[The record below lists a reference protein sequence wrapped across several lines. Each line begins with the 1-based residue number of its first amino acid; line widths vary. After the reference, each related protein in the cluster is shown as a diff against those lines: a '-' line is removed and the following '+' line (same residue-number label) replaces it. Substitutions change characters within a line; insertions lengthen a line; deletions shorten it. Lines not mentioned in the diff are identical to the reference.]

1 MVTEQQSDIS
11 PPVPD
16 TEPQYYYPNR
26 MGRIILL
33 AYEEVVR
40 HTALHALLKMAGHS
54 HYAHTPPVNNNDKQ
68 FPFEVIGGLTQ
79 ALLDMYG
86 PRGARGVAL
95 RVGRVCFKHGI
106 REYGAMMG
114 VAELTFQLLPMSIKL
129 EKGARAFADL
139 LNNHTDQ
146 IVRLQETPETLYW
159 HIDRNPICWG
169 VETAQPCCHLA
180 VGLLQESLLWLSGGK
195 TFQVEE
201 TACIAC
207 GDDACT
213 IAIKR
218 KPLE

>member
-1 MVTEQQSDIS
+1 MVTEQQSDMLS
-11 PPVPD
+11 PAPD
-16 TEPQYYYPNR
+16 TEPQYHYPNR

-33 AYEEVVR
+33 AYEDVVR
-40 HTALHALLKMAGHS
+40 HTALHALLKMAGHA
-54 HYAHTPPVNNNDKQ
+54 HYAQVPPLNNNDKQ
-68 FPFEVIGGLTQ
+68 FSFEVIGGLTQ

-114 VAELTFQLLPMSIKL
+114 VAELTFQLLPMSIKM
-129 EKGARAFADL
+129 EKGARALADL

-146 IVRLQETPETLYW
+146 IVRLQETPDTLYW
-159 HIDRNPICWG
+159 HIDRNPVCWE
-169 VETAQPCCHLA
+169 VEAARPCCHLA

-201 TACIAC
+201 TSCIAC

-213 IAIKR
+213 IAITK
-218 KPLE
+218 KPLD